1 MTIEHRLTITMT
13 DDLRSLV
20 GSRYLHDTVRV
31 NLESDFNLRE
41 ATGRWWDAGQ
51 LEFSEEIVVLR
62 QRALTLVNLDQD
74 SGLVIGGG
82 RETEKKG
89 VKQYGE

>member
-1 MTIEHRLTITMT
+1 MVMDSDLPLWMTIEHRLTTTMT

-31 NLESDFNLRE
+31 DLESDFNLRN
-41 ATGRWWDAGQ
+41 ATGCWWDAGQ

-62 QRALTLVNLDQD
+62 
-74 SGLVIGGG
+74 
-82 RETEKKG
+82 
-89 VKQYGE
+89 

>member
-1 MTIEHRLTITMT
+1 LVMVMDSDLPLWMMIEHRVKIKMT

-31 NLESDFNLRE
+31 DLKGDFNLRN
-41 ATGRWWDAGQ
+41 ATGRWRDAGQ

-62 QRALTLVNLDQD
+62 
-74 SGLVIGGG
+74 
-82 RETEKKG
+82 
-89 VKQYGE
+89 

>member
-1 MTIEHRLTITMT
+1 MTIEHRLTTTMT

-31 NLESDFNLRE
+31 NLESDFNLRN
-41 ATGRWWDAGQ
+41 ATGRWWDARQ

-82 RETEKKG
+82 RETEKRC
-89 VKQYGE
+89 

>member
-1 MTIEHRLTITMT
+1 MVIDSDLPLWVTIKYPLTTTDT

-31 NLESDFNLRE
+31 DLECDFNLRN
-41 ATGRWWDAGQ
+41 ATGCWWDARQ

-62 QRALTLVNLDQD
+62 
-74 SGLVIGGG
+74 
-82 RETEKKG
+82 
-89 VKQYGE
+89 